1 MSKLLNVLS
10 FGTVIGAIVYGAIK
24 YRQDEKFKEK
34 VDKAADKTAEII
46 KDKTEK
52 VVTKAADFTAKHPML
67 SATAFFGSLAFCR
80 VMRNRQLQR
89 IRQEYY
95 PRHDDYEILPA
106 EECEPT
112 EEIFSNWDEKYFEN
126 WKAVNEFANHLN
138 LYSGESFIIEDP
150 AQFNIDSENPIVS
163 HLINGDGCY
172 PPESRHRRNHF
183 IS

>member
-10 FGTVIGAIVYGAIK
+10 VGTVIGAVVYGVIK
-24 YRQDEKFKEK
+24 YRQDEKFKENI
-34 VDKAADKTAEII
+34 DKAADKTAEIV

-67 SATAFFGSLAFCR
+67 SAIGFFGTLAFCR
-80 VMRNRQLQR
+80 AMMNYQRQRMRQK
-89 IRQEYY
+89 YY
-95 PRHDDYEILPA
+95 SSHDGYEILPF
-106 EECEPT
+106 EECEPR
-112 EEIFSNWDEKYFEN
+112 EEIFSNWDDKYLEN

-150 AQFNIDSENPIVS
+150 VQFNIDSDHPIVS

-172 PPESRHRRNHF
+172 PPETRRRRDHF